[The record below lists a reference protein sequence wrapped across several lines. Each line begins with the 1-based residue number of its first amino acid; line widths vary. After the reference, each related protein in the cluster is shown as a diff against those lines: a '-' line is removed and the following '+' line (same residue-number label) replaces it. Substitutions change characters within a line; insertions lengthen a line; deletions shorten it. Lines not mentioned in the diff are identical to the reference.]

1 MRRSRGSTASL
12 PSHSRPDMTFVNPS
26 EAHAPAPS
34 SKPASLARTMAALKL
49 TILRNSI
56 FGAKARSWWS
66 ILAMTVTLGGSLY
79 TAISIATTPANHPPV
94 VAAERLTLLLTSL
107 FGLWVFGP
115 LLVGGVDDSL
125 DPTRLALLPL
135 RRSDLRKGLVIGAL
149 LGPLPLG
156 TVIALVGVVIGFHP
170 EMKVLIFT
178 VVAAILALLANLA
191 ASRALSV
198 SLAFA
203 GRSRRGKDLSILL
216 ASLGAAAIFLGT
228 QSLRFL
234 SDSAK
239 AQILRSLRWLPSGQI
254 AQAILELRR
263 GLILQPSIRLIAISL
278 ICVLCFS
285 IWLRGIDRL
294 LVDPDSIRHT
304 AATRSTHVHSL
315 VPKALRRWVSHPT
328 VVLASKEL
336 RYLSRSP
343 QRRSSLIISVV
354 IGTVFALLQSM
365 RYVTGNPNAVF
376 GAVVASLF
384 GVHATNN
391 VLGADAASL
400 WMEQTAGVRLKDQL
414 IARSAAAS
422 PNLFIPV
429 VLAAVVLAT
438 LSGGWRQF
446 VVLVAASFAL
456 IGLPLGVGSVIS
468 VLAPFNQPD
477 STNPH
482 SNKRANRGNGG
493 LVSLFAIVGIASVI
507 VGAVPPF
514 VGLAVAWIAGN
525 NLFLL
530 LAIVLTVPYSLLCWH
545 LGVRLAMRL
554 VRNRETE
561 LLSTIGGRRAAV

>member
-1 MRRSRGSTASL
+1 
-12 PSHSRPDMTFVNPS
+12 MTTT
-26 EAHAPAPS
+26 
-34 SKPASLARTMAALKL
+34 LA
-49 TILRNSI
+49 
-56 FGAKARSWWS
+56 
-66 ILAMTVTLGGSLY
+66 GSLFAAY
-79 TAISIATTPANHPPV
+79 SIATTPASHS
-94 VAAERLTLLLTSL
+94 AALSAERLTLLLTSL

-135 RRSDLRKGLVIGAL
+135 RRSELRKGLVVGAL
-149 LGPLPLG
+149 LGPLPFG
-156 TVIALVGVVIGFHP
+156 TVIVLTGAVIGFRSP
-170 EMKVLIFT
+170 ARLLPLT
-178 VVAAILALLANLA
+178 VAAGTLALLANLA
-191 ASRALSV
+191 LSRALAV

-234 SDSAK
+234 SDAAK
-239 AQILRSLRWLPSGQI
+239 SQILRSLRWLPPGQI
-254 AQAILELRR
+254 TQAILELRR
-263 GLILQPSIRLIAISL
+263 GLLLQPCIRLAAIGS
-278 ICVLCFS
+278 ICALGFS

-294 LVDPDSIRHT
+294 VVDPDAIRHSS
-304 AATRSTHVHSL
+304 ATRSSHIHAL
-315 VPKALRRWVSHPT
+315 IPKSLRRWVSHPT

-365 RYVTGNPNAVF
+365 RFATSNPNAVF
-376 GAVVASLF
+376 GAVVAALF

-429 VLAAVVLAT
+429 VLAAAVLAT
-438 LSGGWRQF
+438 MSGGWRQF
-446 VVLVAASFAL
+446 VFLVAASFAL
-456 IGLPLGVGSVIS
+456 VGVPLGVGSVIS

-493 LVSLFAIVGIASVI
+493 LVSLFAIVGIGSVI
-507 VGAVPPF
+507 VGAAPPF
-514 VGLAVAWIAGN
+514 AGMAVAWILN
-525 NLFLL
+525 SNWL
-530 LAIVLTVPYSLLCWH
+530 LALAIAVTIPYSMLCWW
-545 LGVRLAMRL
+545 LGVKLAMRL
-554 VRNRETE
+554 VRDRETE

>member
-1 MRRSRGSTASL
+1 MTLADLSEL
-12 PSHSRPDMTFVNPS
+12 PTPTRPTM
-26 EAHAPAPS
+26 S
-34 SKPASLARTMAALKL
+34 SPPASLLRTMAALKL

-56 FGAKARSWWS
+56 FGSKARSWWS
-66 ILAMTVTLGGSLY
+66 ILAMTITLAGSLF
-79 TAISIATTPANHPPV
+79 TAYSIATTPANHSAAT
-94 VAAERLTLLLTSL
+94 AAERLTLLLTSL

-135 RRSDLRKGLVIGAL
+135 RQSELRKGLVVGAL
-149 LGPLPLG
+149 LGPLPFG
-156 TVIALVGVVIGFHP
+156 TIIALTGVVIGFQP
-170 EMKVLIFT
+170 ETKLIPLT
-178 VVAAILALLANLA
+178 VIGAALALLANLSL
-191 ASRALSV
+191 SRALAV

-254 AQAILELRR
+254 TQAILEFRR
-263 GLILQPSIRLIAISL
+263 GLVLQPSGRLFAVGV
-278 ICVLCFS
+278 ICALGFS

-294 LVDPDSIRHT
+294 LVDPDAIRHSS
-304 AATRSTHVHSL
+304 ATRGTHVHSL
-315 VPKALRRWVSHPT
+315 IPKALRRWASHPT
-328 VVLASKEL
+328 VVLAAKEL

-365 RYVTGNPNAVF
+365 RFATGNPNAVF
-376 GAVVASLF
+376 GAVVAALF

-414 IARSAAAS
+414 VARSAAAS

-429 VLAAVVLAT
+429 VLAAAVLAVM
-438 LSGGWRQF
+438 SGGWREF
-446 VVLVAASFAL
+446 VVLVGASLAL

-493 LVSLFAIVGIASVI
+493 LVSLFAVVGIGSVI
-507 VGAVPPF
+507 IGAAPPF
-514 VGLAVAWIAGN
+514 AVIAVAWILN
-525 NLFLL
+525 SNLLIA
-530 LAIVLTVPYSLLCWH
+530 LAIAATVPYSMLCWW

-554 VRNRETE
+554 VRHRETE